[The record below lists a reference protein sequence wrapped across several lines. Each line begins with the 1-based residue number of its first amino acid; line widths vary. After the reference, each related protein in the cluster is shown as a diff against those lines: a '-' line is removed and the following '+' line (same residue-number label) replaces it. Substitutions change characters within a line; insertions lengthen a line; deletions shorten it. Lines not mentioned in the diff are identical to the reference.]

1 MYSFEQSAQLKLFL
15 LSLGAGFL
23 LGIVY
28 DILRTIRLTFSKGKV
43 IIFIFDV
50 LYFIIF
56 ALLTFLFFLA
66 TNKGEFR
73 SYMILGE
80 ILGWL
85 FYYFSFGLAAKSFTN
100 AFVKLLHTI
109 FKFIFKVI
117 SAPFLF
123 VFKVFLKIKD
133 KFSGFFQKV
142 IKKSQKNRK
151 KHLPKLRLYVYNLL
165 GILKRQR
172 NVKKK
177 EGYNNEKETSEQ
189 KT

>member
-1 MYSFEQSAQLKLFL
+1 MYSFEQSEQLKLFL

-43 IIFIFDV
+43 IIFIFDI

-73 SYMILGE
+73 SYMIFGE

-85 FYYFSFGLAAKSFTN
+85 FYYFSFGLAAKSFTD
-100 AFVKLLHTI
+100 AFVKMIHSV
-109 FKFIFKVI
+109 FKFIFKIV
-117 SAPFLF
+117 SAPFLLI
-123 VFKVFLKIKD
+123 FKLFLKIKD
-133 KFSGFFQKV
+133 KISLFFKKV
-142 IKKSQKNRK
+142 KKKSEKNRK

-165 GILKRQR
+165 GIFKRQR

-177 EGYNNEKETSEQ
+177 EGYNDEEKTS
-189 KT
+189 